1 MSIGVIFFSIIVI
14 KIKNFEFLQKFSKKL
29 LKFGKKCDII
39 GKNHSRVVSGLKN
52 PLINFVRER
61 FDYEE

>member
-1 MSIGVIFFSIIVI
+1 MVI